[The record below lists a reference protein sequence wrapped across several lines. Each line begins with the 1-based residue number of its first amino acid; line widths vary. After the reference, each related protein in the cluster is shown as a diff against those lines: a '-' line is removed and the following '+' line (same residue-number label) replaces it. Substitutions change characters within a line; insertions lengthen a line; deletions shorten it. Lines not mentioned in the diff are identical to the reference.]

1 MSRMVRKQ
9 IYIEEEQDAV
19 LKEVAEE
26 YGISQAELIRQA
38 LEREIVG
45 RRRVRVRYPD
55 AMRKKAFEELKRFSE
70 SRKALKTEAS
80 AGEGRGWT
88 RAEIYEE
95 REGRYDRKTGE

>member
-19 LKEVAEE
+19 LREVAEE

-45 RRRVRVRYPD
+45 MRRAYFRYPEKI
-55 AMRKKAFEELKRFSE
+55 RKKAFEDLKKFSE
-70 SRKALKTEAS
+70 ARKALKVETG

-88 RAEIYEE
+88 REEIYEE
-95 REGRYDRKTGE
+95 RASRYDRKAGE

>member
-19 LKEVAEE
+19 LREVAEE

-55 AMRKKAFEELKRFSE
+55 AMRKKAFEEFVRFVRSRE
-70 SRKALKTEAS
+70 SLPVEGEAYKWNRQD
-80 AGEGRGWT
+80 A
-88 RAEIYEE
+88 YEE
-95 REGRYDRKTGE
+95 RESRYDRKK

>member
-19 LKEVAEE
+19 LREVAEE

-38 LEREIVG
+38 LEREIVV
-45 RRRVRVRYPD
+45 RRRVSIRYPD
-55 AMRKKAFEELKRFSE
+55 AMRKKALEELKRFSE
-70 SRKALKTEAS
+70 SRKSLETEVP

-88 RAEIYEE
+88 RSEIYEE
-95 REGRYDRKTGE
+95 REGRYDREAGK